1 MKGVGIWHRA
11 ETTGKGFTGVAG
23 DPQRLRWR
31 QENMGGVPNKFKWEK
46 GVGRQQV
53 IKLASS

>member
-1 MKGVGIWHRA
+1 MGYGIGQKQLGR
-11 ETTGKGFTGVAG
+11 GFTGVAG